1 MGRFVDAIRCH
12 ILEKYM
18 SSYMRERNIDAL
30 LVLRNENKWAMTGKY
45 LNILV
50 SQFYF
55 LIFSFLIFLSV
66 SVIFVVFPF
75 LVADVEVKED
85 GVFIRLRKETV
96 VCEDKDSSKESS
108 SDVSDPVVE
117 KVPEIGSEVTVPLE
131 AIPEDLIVESGEA
144 FSLERVD
151 NIPMEEL
158 FCGSHGDG
166 SLAGSSDITSIS
178 LDTVLDLNL
187 AS

>member
-1 MGRFVDAIRCH
+1 M
-12 ILEKYM
+12 
-18 SSYMRERNIDAL
+18 
-30 LVLRNENKWAMTGKY
+30 
-45 LNILV
+45 
-50 SQFYF
+50 
-55 LIFSFLIFLSV
+55 
-66 SVIFVVFPF
+66 VFPC

-96 VCEDKDSSKESS
+96 VCEDKDSSKEVS

-117 KVPEIGSEVTVPLE
+117 KVSEIGSEVTVPLE
-131 AIPEDLIVESGEA
+131 AIPEDLIFESGEA
-144 FSLERVD
+144 FSFEGVD

-166 SLAGSSDITSIS
+166 SLASSSDITGIS

>member
-1 MGRFVDAIRCH
+1 MLWFGF
-12 ILEKYM
+12 
-18 SSYMRERNIDAL
+18 
-30 LVLRNENKWAMTGKY
+30 
-45 LNILV
+45 
-50 SQFYF
+50 FF
-55 LIFSFLIFLSV
+55 LYSISL
-66 SVIFVVFPF
+66 

-96 VCEDKDSSKESS
+96 VCEDKESYNRVSS
-108 SDVSDPVVE
+108 SGVPESVVE
-117 KVPEIGSEVTVPLE
+117 KVPECSGSEVAVSLE
-131 AIPEDLIVESGEA
+131 AIPEDLTFDSGET
-144 FSLERVD
+144 FSLEGVD

-166 SLAGSSDITSIS
+166 SAAGSSDITSIS

>member
-1 MGRFVDAIRCH
+1 M
-12 ILEKYM
+12 
-18 SSYMRERNIDAL
+18 
-30 LVLRNENKWAMTGKY
+30 
-45 LNILV
+45 
-50 SQFYF
+50 
-55 LIFSFLIFLSV
+55 
-66 SVIFVVFPF
+66 
-75 LVADVEVKED
+75 EVKED

-96 VCEDKDSSKESS
+96 VCEDKDSSMGVS

-117 KVPEIGSEVTVPLE
+117 KVPDCSGSGVAVPLE
-131 AIPEDLIVESGEA
+131 AIPEDLTFESGEA
-144 FSLERVD
+144 FSLEGVD

-166 SLAGSSDITSIS
+166 SAAGSSNITSIS

>member
-1 MGRFVDAIRCH
+1 
-12 ILEKYM
+12 
-18 SSYMRERNIDAL
+18 
-30 LVLRNENKWAMTGKY
+30 
-45 LNILV
+45 
-50 SQFYF
+50 
-55 LIFSFLIFLSV
+55 
-66 SVIFVVFPF
+66 VVFTF
-75 LVADVEVKED
+75 LVADVEVKGD
-85 GVFIRLRKETV
+85 GVFIRLRKEEV
-96 VCEDKDSSKESS
+96 VCEDKDSSKEVFF
-108 SDVSDPVVE
+108 DVSDPVVE

-131 AIPEDLIVESGEA
+131 AIPDDFIFESGEA

>member
-1 MGRFVDAIRCH
+1 M
-12 ILEKYM
+12 
-18 SSYMRERNIDAL
+18 
-30 LVLRNENKWAMTGKY
+30 W
-45 LNILV
+45 
-50 SQFYF
+50 F
-55 LIFSFLIFLSV
+55 LYGISI
-66 SVIFVVFPF
+66 

-96 VCEDKDSSKESS
+96 VCEDKDSSMRVSFSGVPES
-108 SDVSDPVVE
+108 VVE
-117 KVPEIGSEVTVPLE
+117 EVPGCSGSEAAVSLE
-131 AIPEDLIVESGEA
+131 AIPEDLTFDSGEA
-144 FSLERVD
+144 FSLEGVD

-166 SLAGSSDITSIS
+166 SAAGSSDITSIS

>member
-1 MGRFVDAIRCH
+1 M
-12 ILEKYM
+12 
-18 SSYMRERNIDAL
+18 
-30 LVLRNENKWAMTGKY
+30 
-45 LNILV
+45 
-50 SQFYF
+50 
-55 LIFSFLIFLSV
+55 
-66 SVIFVVFPF
+66 
-75 LVADVEVKED
+75 EVKED

-96 VCEDKDSSKESS
+96 VCEDKDSSKEVSS
-108 SDVSDPVVE
+108 NVSGPVVE
-117 KVPEIGSEVTVPLE
+117 KVPEIGSEVAVPLE
-131 AIPEDLIVESGEA
+131 AIPEDLIFESGEA

-178 LDTVLDLNL
+178 LDTVLDLDL

>member
-1 MGRFVDAIRCH
+1 MGRFADAIRCH

-18 SSYMRERNIDAL
+18 SSYMRERNVDAL
-30 LVLRNENKWAMTGKY
+30 LVLRNENKWAMTGK
-45 LNILV
+45 NFTIL
-50 SQFYF
+50 F
-55 LIFSFLIFLSV
+55 LDIFLFEFSLL
-66 SVIFVVFPF
+66 SVIFVVFPL
-75 LVADVEVKED
+75 LVADVEVKE
-85 GVFIRLRKETV
+85 GGIFIRLRKETV
-96 VCEDKDSSKESS
+96 VCEDKDSSKEVS

-117 KVPEIGSEVTVPLE
+117 KVPEIGSEVAVPLE
-131 AIPEDLIVESGEA
+131 AIPEDLIFESGEA